1 LVSQH
6 VRDEIKDRIDKEIK
20 KEQETNPKLLD
31 LKEQEEKKKI
41 KNEKKFQ
48 RYLELQRQEKQLT
61 KNDELL
67 RKWAYTSIKT
77 SWRRSV
83 LNE

>member
-6 VRDEIKDRIDKEIK
+6 IRDEFKDRIDKELK

-41 KNEKKFQ
+41 KNGRKFQ
-48 RYLELQRQEKQLT
+48 RYLELQGQEKQLT

-67 RKWAYTSIKT
+67 CKWAFTSIET
-77 SWRRSV
+77 SWRRIV
-83 LNE
+83 LTE